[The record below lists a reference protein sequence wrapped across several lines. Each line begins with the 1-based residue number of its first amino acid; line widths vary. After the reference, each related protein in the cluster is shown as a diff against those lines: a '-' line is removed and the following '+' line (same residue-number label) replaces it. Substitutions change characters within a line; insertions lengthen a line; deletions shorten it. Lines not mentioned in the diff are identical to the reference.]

1 MLNFRTLSLSD
12 RQSPQPTNLLQL
24 VKNFRN
30 SGQFRQLHNL
40 PNVETDTWRSLDQI
54 IETIQSGNI
63 DDIQYIEWVYCLYN
77 KAEWDKQHPEISYT
91 TSALIWRA
99 AVNNLRLQQTLLWL
113 LVLNHSES
121 QPIISES
128 LVTSFSVFI
137 GESGDSDAQILQII
151 QAITQDEYH
160 RLALIARDENS
171 TPQELLNNHD
181 LPSTGN
187 GVSQALNYV
196 VTIFSDRKDEP
207 KWLLRCLAQ
216 MSHSQQCQ
224 EVNRLLTTIAA
235 EIGSGFLSI
244 VEWLRQNYG
253 PRTVNSRWSQLS
265 PQAQLAL
272 REWIGAAT
280 WGDFDRMITALIND
294 RSSQLRN
301 LRQNNRGYQKLNKL
315 QTLSQNN
322 GRYRELNNERNQL
335 EKRKGFWSNY
345 SDRFERLRILVPA
358 STSWISQELTR
369 DIDILVNDG
378 SNETEICIFDFGDWF
393 IVEFFRGNGSEILM
407 FNRNYSANV
416 EETLFQSP
424 KLSISDIRR
433 LYRFGGEI
441 HDHVFLWQYYGEKWL
456 RTQHNIYPNHG
467 ITRFKGIPPQYNQFS
482 HTTGLPTPTVDNQG
496 TREQR
501 LVRWRQDIQNI
512 YQGLGITLKNWG
524 N

>member
-1 MLNFRTLSLSD
+1 MMLNFRTLSLSD
-12 RQSPQPTNLLQL
+12 RQSPEPTNLLQL

-30 SGQFRQLHNL
+30 SEQFRQLQNL

-63 DDIQYIEWVYCLYN
+63 DDIQHIEWVYCLHN
-77 KAEWDKQHPEISYT
+77 KAEWDRAHPEISYT

-99 AVNNLRLQQTLLWL
+99 AVNNLPLKQTLLWL

-137 GESGDSDAQILQII
+137 RESGDSDAQILQII
-151 QAITQDEYH
+151 QAITQDDYH
-160 RLALIARDENS
+160 RLALIARDENF
-171 TPQELLNNHD
+171 TPQELLNKYN
-181 LPSTGN
+181 LPSTSN
-187 GVSQALNYV
+187 AVSQALNYV
-196 VTIFSDRKDEP
+196 VRIFSDRNDRPE
-207 KWLLRCLAQ
+207 WLLRCFAQ

-265 PQAQLAL
+265 SQAQLAL
-272 REWIGAAT
+272 RKWIGAAT
-280 WGDFDRMITALIND
+280 WGDFDRMITVLINKL
-294 RSSQLRN
+294 SSQ
-301 LRQNNRGYQKLNKL
+301 L

-322 GRYRELNNERNQL
+322 NRYQELNYQRNQL
-335 EKRKGFWSNY
+335 QRRKGFWSNY

-369 DIDILVNDG
+369 DIDLLVNDG

-416 EETLFQSP
+416 EKTLFQSP
-424 KLSISDIRR
+424 NLSISDIRR

-441 HDHVFLWQYYGEKWL
+441 HDHVFLWQYYAEKWL
-456 RTQHNIYPNHG
+456 RTQHNIYPNDG
-467 ITRFKGIPPQYNQFS
+467 ITRFQGLGSQYNQFS
-482 HTTGLPTPTVDNQG
+482 HTTGLPTPAVDKQG
-496 TREQR
+496 IREQK
-501 LVRWRQDIQNI
+501 LARWRRDIQRI
-512 YQGLGITLKNWG
+512 YQALGISLNNWG

>member
-1 MLNFRTLSLSD
+1 MMLNFRTLSLSD
-12 RQSPQPTNLLQL
+12 RQSPEPTNLLQL
-24 VKNFRN
+24 VNNFPN

-40 PNVETDTWRSLDQI
+40 PNVETDTLRSLDQI

-63 DDIQYIEWVYCLYN
+63 DDIQHIEWVYCLYN
-77 KAEWDKQHPEISYT
+77 KAEWDKQNPEISHT

-99 AVNNLRLQQTLLWL
+99 AVNNSRLQKTLLWL

-137 GESGDSDAQILQII
+137 RESGDSDAQILQII
-151 QAITQDEYH
+151 QAITQDDYH
-160 RLALIARDENS
+160 RLALIAREKNC
-171 TPQELLNNHD
+171 TPQELLKKFN

-187 GVSQALNYV
+187 GVNQALNYV
-196 VTIFSDRKDEP
+196 VTIFSDRKDKPDRKDEAE
-207 KWLLRCLAQ
+207 WLLHCFAK

-224 EVNRLLTTIAA
+224 EVNRLLTTIAP

-280 WGDFDRMITALIND
+280 WGDFDRMITVLINKL
-294 RSSQLRN
+294 SSQLQN
-301 LRQNNRGYQKLNKL
+301 LPQNNRRYQ
-315 QTLSQNN
+315 
-322 GRYRELNNERNQL
+322 ELNYQRNQL
-335 EKRKGFWSNY
+335 ERRKGFWSNY

-358 STSWISQELTR
+358 STSENTQELTR
-369 DIDILVNDG
+369 DIDILVNDD

-393 IVEFFRGNGSEILM
+393 IVEFFRGNGSEILL
-407 FNRNYSANV
+407 FNRNSSANV

-424 KLSISDIRR
+424 NLSISDIRR

-441 HDHVFLWQYYGEKWL
+441 HDHVFLWQYYAEKWL
-456 RTQHNIYPNHG
+456 RTQHNIYPNDG
-467 ITRFKGIPPQYNQFS
+467 ITRFKGIPPKYNQFS
-482 HTTGLPTPTVDNQG
+482 HTTGLPTPAVDKQRI
-496 TREQR
+496 REQR
-501 LVRWRQDIQNI
+501 LARWRQDIQRI
-512 YQGLGITLKNWG
+512 YQGLGITLKNWS

>member
-1 MLNFRTLSLSD
+1 MMLNFRTLSLSD
-12 RQSPQPTNLLQL
+12 RQSPEPTNLLQL

-40 PNVETDTWRSLDQI
+40 PNLETDTLRSLDQI

-63 DDIQYIEWVYCLYN
+63 DDIQHIEWVYCLYN
-77 KAEWDKQHPEISYT
+77 KAEWDRQNPEISYT

-99 AVNNLRLQQTLLWL
+99 AVNNLPLKQTLLWL

-137 GESGDSDAQILQII
+137 RESGDSDAQILQIIQII

-160 RLALIARDENS
+160 RLALIARDENC
-171 TPQELLNNHD
+171 TPQELLNKYN

-187 GVSQALNYV
+187 AVSQALNYV
-196 VTIFSDRKDEP
+196 VTIFSDRKDNP
-207 KWLLRCLAQ
+207 KWFPEWLLRCFAQ

-224 EVNRLLTTIAA
+224 EVNRLLTTIAP

-272 REWIGAAT
+272 RKWIGAAT
-280 WGDFDRMITALIND
+280 WGDFDRMITVLINKL
-294 RSSQLRN
+294 SSQLQN
-301 LRQNNRGYQKLNKL
+301 LRQNNTGYQKLNY
-315 QTLSQNN
+315 Q
-322 GRYRELNNERNQL
+322 RNQL

-358 STSWISQELTR
+358 STSENSQELTR

-378 SNETEICIFDFGDWF
+378 SNDNETEICIFDFGDWF
-393 IVEFFRGNGSEILM
+393 IVEFFRGIGSEILL
-407 FNRNYSANV
+407 FNRHYSAHV
-416 EETLFQSP
+416 EKTLFQSP
-424 KLSISDIRR
+424 NLSISDIRR
-433 LYRFGGEI
+433 LYSSGGEI
-441 HDHVFLWQYYGEKWL
+441 HDHVFLWQYYAEKWL
-456 RTQHNIYPNHG
+456 RTQHNIYPNDG
-467 ITRFKGIPPQYNQFS
+467 ITRFKGLPPQYNQFS
-482 HTTGLPTPTVDNQG
+482 HTTGLPTPAVDNQR
-496 TREQR
+496 TREQK
-501 LVRWRQDIQNI
+501 LARWRQDIQRI
-512 YQGLGITLKNWG
+512 YQALGITLNNWG

>member
-12 RQSPQPTNLLQL
+12 RQSPEPTNLLQL
-24 VKNFRN
+24 ANNFRN
-30 SGQFRQLHNL
+30 SEQFPELYNL

-63 DDIQYIEWVYCLYN
+63 DDIQHIEWVYCLYN

-99 AVNNLRLQQTLLWL
+99 AVNNLRLRETLLWL

-151 QAITQDEYH
+151 KIIQAITQDDYH
-160 RLALIARDENS
+160 RLALIAREKNC
-171 TPQELLNNHD
+171 TPQELLNKCH

-187 GVSQALNYV
+187 AVSQALNYV
-196 VTIFSDRKDEP
+196 VTIFSDREDKPE
-207 KWLLRCLAQ
+207 WLLRCFAQ

-224 EVNRLLTTIAA
+224 EVNRLLTAIAP
-235 EIGSGFLSI
+235 EIGSGFSSI

-253 PRTVNSRWSQLS
+253 PRTLNSRWSQLS

-294 RSSQLRN
+294 RSS
-301 LRQNNRGYQKLNKL
+301 KL

-322 GRYRELNNERNQL
+322 KRYRELDYQRNQL
-335 EKRKGFWSNY
+335 KRRKEFWSNY

-393 IVEFFRGNGSEILM
+393 IVEFFRGNGSEILL
-407 FNRNYSANV
+407 FNRNSSPNA

-441 HDHVFLWQYYGEKWL
+441 HDHVFLWQYYAEKWL
-456 RTQHNIYPNHG
+456 RTQHNIYPNEG

-482 HTTGLPTPTVDNQG
+482 YTTGLPTPAVDNQR
-496 TREQR
+496 TREKSLLRWHQNIQR
-501 LVRWRQDIQNI
+501 I
-512 YQGLGITLKNWG
+512 YQGLGITLKNWS